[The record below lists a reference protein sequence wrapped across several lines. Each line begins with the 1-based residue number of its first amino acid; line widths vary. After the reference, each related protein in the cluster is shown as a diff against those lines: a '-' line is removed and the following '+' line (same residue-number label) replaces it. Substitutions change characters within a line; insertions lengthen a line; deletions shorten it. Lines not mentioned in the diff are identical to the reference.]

1 MTNNTT
7 TTTTTT
13 TEFVLPTLIT
23 GLTFPVYAF
32 AKPGRAADAA
42 RLMGKPSHLSG
53 VTYEEAKAFILGNK
67 LHHAIIKRM
76 VEGTGKQTPHVEGAF
91 LCFDITMNNK
101 EYDHVMYSKIHPQL
115 VDFLNHIKEQG
126 YTKVYANSRLVYH
139 MAQHMGLNVEE
150 LNVHQARA
158 QGMMTYVL
166 CKKYGRNK
174 ATFALNSLYSGCP
187 VRMVLY

>member
-1 MTNNTT
+1 MTNST
-7 TTTTTT
+7 
-13 TEFVLPTLIT
+13 FVLPTLIQ

-32 AKPGRAADAA
+32 AKKGRAVDAA

-53 VTYEEAKAFILGNK
+53 VTYEEAKAFVLNNK
-67 LHHAIIKRM
+67 FHNAIIKRM
-76 VEGTGKQTPHVEGAF
+76 VEGTGRQTPVTEGAF
-91 LCFDITMNNK
+91 LCFDITMSRN
-101 EYDHVMYSKIHPQL
+101 EYDHEMYTKVHPQL
-115 VDFLNHIKEQG
+115 VQFLEHIKEQG

-150 LNVHQARA
+150 LNIHQARA

-166 CKKYGRNK
+166 CKEFGRNN